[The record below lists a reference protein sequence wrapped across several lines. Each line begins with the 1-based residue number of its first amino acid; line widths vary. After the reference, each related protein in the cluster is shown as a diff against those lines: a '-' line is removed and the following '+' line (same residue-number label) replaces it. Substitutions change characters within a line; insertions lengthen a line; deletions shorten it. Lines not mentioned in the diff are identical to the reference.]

1 LMGRV
6 CECVAEDGDMPEP
19 MTSACANAGV
29 IAALAKASAKKL
41 RCIEGLSF
49 P

>member
-1 LMGRV
+1 MSRV
-6 CECVAEDGDMPEP
+6 CECAAADGDTPDP

-29 IAALAKASAKKL
+29 IAALASARAKKL
-41 RCIEGLSF
+41 RFIEGLSF

>member
-1 LMGRV
+1 
-6 CECVAEDGDMPEP
+6 MPDP

-29 IAALAKASAKKL
+29 IAALASARAKKL
-41 RCIEGLSF
+41 RNIEGLSF